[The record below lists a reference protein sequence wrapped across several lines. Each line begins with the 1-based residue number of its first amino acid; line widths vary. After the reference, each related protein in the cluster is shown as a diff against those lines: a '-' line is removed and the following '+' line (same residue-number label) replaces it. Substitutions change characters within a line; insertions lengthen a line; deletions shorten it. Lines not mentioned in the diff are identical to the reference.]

1 MARAS
6 GSDELFLLIKS
17 LTPNE
22 KGYFKKYA
30 QRHVTRKSNYLQLFT
45 ALDKMEVYD
54 EPALKRRFKNLAVE
68 KVYLFD
74 MILNSL
80 MVSDEGDTVAIAI
93 YRDLIK
99 VHLLIKKGLT
109 QRAVKLIDKSLA
121 IAEQHFLFTTTATL
135 LKLRYNVTRPTTPVS
150 QRLAEVQLVSKAIQH
165 QYMLQVQ
172 EDEVHWQQ
180 HIILALQHAEQHQL
194 PVEKNTKLLNKKMLL
209 GEVNTKQP
217 ISTQLKHMEA
227 LRFYYEWMDVKPE
240 KKIQLAKKIEQLCK
254 RMWEQSKNSESL
266 LHYLRSI
273 NNLINVLFHNDL
285 IAEAEEYVERILLLA
300 PNSHMSIRQEVLT
313 TYTDQK
319 QAVMWC
325 KGEHTEALKFTNE
338 KLRQLKIQ
346 EKFPFQWSRVM
357 YVVYR
362 KVLLEISTGEY
373 GKAVRTL
380 QFFFGTEQK
389 KLSPSALLAAELL
402 YLLCQFEMGN
412 YDTMSKAARSVVK
425 RYPKLDAKQLKFIQA
440 FAKARTTPQEVIDHL
455 NMHCNDLVLFRLFIL
470 SEWLQHKNKNKP
482 WADVVKGLFT

>member
-1 MARAS
+1 MSRSS

-17 LTPNE
+17 LTPSE

-30 QRHVTRKSNYLQLFT
+30 QRHVSRKSNYLKLFDV
-45 ALDKMEVYD
+45 LDNMEVYD
-54 EPALKRRFKNLAVE
+54 EPILKKGFKNLAVE

-74 MILNSL
+74 MIMNSL
-80 MVSDEGDTVAIAI
+80 MVSDEGDSVAVSI

-109 QRAVKLIDKSLA
+109 QRVIKLIDKL
-121 IAEQHFLFTTTATL
+121 IATSEQNFLFTTTATL
-135 LKLRYNVTRPTTPVS
+135 LKLKYNVIRPAIPVS
-150 QRLAEVQLVSKAIQH
+150 QRLTEVQSVSKSIQN
-165 QYMLQVQ
+165 QYLLQLQ

-180 HIILALQHAEQHQL
+180 HIVLALQHAEQHRL
-194 PVEKNTKLLNKKMLL
+194 PIDRNTKLLDKKLLL
-209 GEVNTKQP
+209 GKIHETQP

-240 KKIQLAKKIEQLCK
+240 KKIQLAKSIEQLSKKLCK
-254 RMWEQSKNSESL
+254 QSQNSESL
-266 LHYLRSI
+266 LHHLRSI
-273 NNLINVLFHNDL
+273 NNLINVLFQNDL
-285 IAEAEEYVERILLLA
+285 ISEAEEYAERILLLA

-325 KGEHTEALKFTNE
+325 KGEHIVALKFTNE
-338 KLRQLKIQ
+338 KLRQLKIL

-357 YVVYR
+357 YIMYR

-373 GKAVRTL
+373 GNAVRTL

-412 YDTMSKAARSVVK
+412 YDTMSKAARSVLK
-425 RYPKLDAKQLKFIQA
+425 RYPKLDAKQLKFVQA
-440 FAKARTTPQEVIDHL
+440 FAKSRTTPQELIGHL
-455 NMHCNDLVLFRLFIL
+455 NMHCNDLVLFRFFML
-470 SEWLQHKNKNKP
+470 SEWLQSKNKNKP